1 MRPMLATPA
10 AALPSGPD
18 WAHEVKWD
26 GMRLLVDIHDG
37 RLTLSSRNGND
48 VTASFPELAGLA
60 HTYAD
65 VLLDGEVVA
74 LEDGLPSFAALAERM
89 HVKDPRKAQRLAARR
104 PVTLMVFDVLR
115 LFGQDVTGL
124 PWTGR
129 RDLLERLDLRG
140 PSWQVPQAYADGAQ
154 LLEATLEQGLEG
166 IVSKRRA
173 AAYAEGRRSPDW
185 RKMSHRLT
193 LSAVIGGWRA
203 EIGNDARLGAV
214 LLGLPH
220 PHGWAYAGR
229 MGSGLAGPS
238 RHARC
243 GLARPRDPAHRTVF
257 RRGPGAGLPRDNV
270 GGTDDRRRGAGAR
283 YNRDGPVA
291 PSDVSWGAQRPDGC
305 GPRRGPGHE
314 GGEPRWLNLGR

>member
-229 MGSGLAGPS
+229 MGSGLAGRAATRVADLLAPLTRPTAPFFDEVPAPDCRGTTWVEPTIVVEVRALGTTGTGRL
-238 RHARC
+238 RHPTFLGVRSDLTAADL
-243 GLARPRDPAHRTVF
+243 GEGPAM
-257 RRGPGAGLPRDNV
+257 
-270 GGTDDRRRGAGAR
+270 RGA
-283 YNRDGPVA
+283 
-291 PSDVSWGAQRPDGC
+291 S
-305 GPRRGPGHE
+305 RGG
-314 GGEPRWLNLGR
+314 

>member
-10 AALPSGPD
+10 PALPSGPD

-37 RLTLSSRNGND
+37 RLTLRSRNGND
-48 VTASFPELAGLA
+48 VTASFPELAGLV

-140 PSWQVPQAYADGAQ
+140 PSWQVC
-154 LLEATLEQGLEG
+154 
-166 IVSKRRA
+166 RWRA
-173 AAYAEGRRSPDW
+173 ASRS
-185 RKMSHRLT
+185 
-193 LSAVIGGWRA
+193 
-203 EIGNDARLGAV
+203 
-214 LLGLPH
+214 
-220 PHGWAYAGR
+220 
-229 MGSGLAGPS
+229 
-238 RHARC
+238 
-243 GLARPRDPAHRTVF
+243 DP
-257 RRGPGAGLPRDNV
+257 
-270 GGTDDRRRGAGAR
+270 
-283 YNRDGPVA
+283 
-291 PSDVSWGAQRPDGC
+291 
-305 GPRRGPGHE
+305 
-314 GGEPRWLNLGR
+314 